1 MLLWPVWRTQSATQ
15 AVELSDRGCRSG
27 GIHLVG
33 AENLEHGKMSGN
45 LSAGIWL
52 GPGDTGESL
61 EFLSRIILIIRMIW
75 LQSAG

>member
-1 MLLWPVWRTQSATQ
+1 M
-15 AVELSDRGCRSG
+15 
-27 GIHLVG
+27 VG

-75 LQSAG
+75 LQSAGELEGRLEVVHYVECITFV